1 MADDDLAWCTAT
13 RLTEAIAAREVSA
26 LELLDH
32 HPERVERL
40 NGPINAVVATNVED
54 ARAAAQQ
61 ADAALARGESMG
73 PLHGLP
79 MTIKDSIEVV
89 GMPTTSGAPELRE
102 HMPERNADTVQ
113 RLAEAGAIVFGKTNL
128 PLYAGDFQS
137 YNEVYGTTNNPWN
150 LERVPGGSSGGS
162 AAALAAGLTPL
173 ELGSDIGGSIRN
185 PAHYCGVYG
194 HKPSLGIVS
203 GRGHIPGPPGGL
215 REPDLAVLGP
225 LARAPEDL
233 ELALDVLAAPR
244 REDAGAWRLELP
256 PPRHERLSD
265 FRVAVWLDDAAAPP
279 MEAASAAL
287 HQGVVDRLVGAG
299 LKIDP
304 RARPEIDPAESHARY
319 CRLLYGE
326 MGAGMPPE
334 VLAGFDAALSALAAD
349 DTNTKSQL
357 MRGAS
362 GRHRDWLRDDEARQH
377 LRARWAEF
385 FRDWDVLLCP
395 VMPTSAFS
403 HDHTPFMERT
413 LEFDGHT
420 IEYGSQVFWA
430 GLTTVAYLPST
441 VVPVGRT
448 PDGLPVGLQVVA
460 PFLEDRTSLRFARL
474 LEQEG
479 VIAGFE
485 TPADFL

>member
-1 MADDDLAWCTAT
+1 MANDDLAWRTAT
-13 RLTEAIAAREVSA
+13 RLTEALVAREVSA

-32 HPERVERL
+32 HLERTERL
-40 NGPINAVVATNVED
+40 NGPIQAVVATNPEA
-54 ARAAAQQ
+54 ARAAARE
-61 ADAALARGESMG
+61 ADAELARGDRKG

-102 HMPERNADTVQ
+102 HVPVRNADATQ
-113 RLAEAGAIVFGKTNL
+113 RLADAGAVFFGKTNL

-137 YNEVYGTTNNPWN
+137 YNEVYGTTNNPWD

-203 GRGHIPGPPGGL
+203 SRGHIPGPPGGL
-215 REPDLAVLGP
+215 RSADLAVLGP

-244 REDAGAWRLELP
+244 PEDAGAWKLELP
-256 PPRHERLSD
+256 PARHERLAD
-265 FRVAVWLDDAAAPP
+265 FRVAAWLDDPAAPP

-287 HQGVVDRLVGAG
+287 HHALVDRLAAAG
-299 LKIDP
+299 PKLDAH
-304 RARPEIDPAESHARY
+304 ARPEFDAAASHDRY

-326 MGAGMPPE
+326 MGAGMPPQ
-334 VLAGFDAALSALAAD
+334 VLSGFDDALSEMQPS
-349 DTNTKSQL
+349 DTSRLSQ
-357 MRGAS
+357 MIRGAS

-395 VMPTSAFS
+395 VMPTAAFP
-403 HDHTPFMERT
+403 HDHTPFMGRT
-413 LEFDGHT
+413 LDIDGESV
-420 IEYGSQVFWA
+420 EYGAQVFWA
-430 GLTTVAYLPST
+430 GLITVAYLPST

-448 PDGLPVGLQVVA
+448 PEGLPVGLQVVA

-474 LEQEG
+474 LEEEG
-479 VIAGFE
+479 VIPGFE
-485 TPADFL
+485 APPDFR

>member
-1 MADDDLAWCTAT
+1 MAHDDLAWRTAT
-13 RLTEAIAAREVSA
+13 QLAEALASREVSS

-32 HPERVERL
+32 HLERVERL
-40 NGPINAVVATNVED
+40 NGPVNAIVAMNAEA
-54 ARAAAQQ
+54 ARTAARE
-61 ADAALARGESMG
+61 ADAALACGEPKG

-102 HMPERNADTVQ
+102 HMPARNADSVQ
-113 RLAEAGAIVFGKTNL
+113 RLADAGAIVFGKTNL

-194 HKPSLGIVS
+194 HKPSLGSVS

-215 REPDLAVLGP
+215 RAPDLAVLGP

-233 ELALDVLAAPR
+233 ELALGVLAGPR
-244 REDAGAWRLELP
+244 PEDASAWRLELP
-256 PPRHERLSD
+256 APRYERLSD
-265 FRVAVWLDDAAAPP
+265 FRVAVWLDDPAAPP
-279 MEAASAAL
+279 MEEASAAL
-287 HQGVVDRLVGAG
+287 HQATVDRLAAG
-299 LKIDP
+299 GVKVDAK
-304 RARPEIDPAESHARY
+304 ARPEFDAAESHARY

-326 MGAGMPPE
+326 MGPGFPPE
-334 VLAGFDAALSALAAD
+334 VLGGLDAALAALPADEHGLSAEM
-349 DTNTKSQL
+349 

-377 LRARWAEF
+377 LRARWADF

-395 VMPTSAFS
+395 VTPTSAFA
-403 HDHTPFMERT
+403 HDHSPFQART
-413 LEFDGHT
+413 LEIDGQAF
-420 IEYGSQVFWA
+420 EYSQQVFWA
-430 GLTTVAYLPST
+430 GLITVAYLPST

-448 PDGLPVGLQVVA
+448 RAGLPVGLQVVA

-474 LEQEG
+474 LEREG
-479 VIAGFE
+479 VIPGFE
-485 TPADFL
+485 APPDFL